1 MDALPIT
8 KNIVSYSIQVQ
19 KLTQAL
25 ESKADRIDPSMEVDQ
40 LRHTA
45 RRYM

>member
-1 MDALPIT
+1 MA
-8 KNIVSYSIQVQ
+8 KNIVSYSIQAQ

-25 ESKADRIDPSMEVDQ
+25 ESKADIIYPSMEVDQ

-45 RRYM
+45 KSYM